1 MHERTVLGKLLCP
14 MAVSPTNM
22 KPNEGRLQTAE
33 HILAHILENRDVAAK
48 VVIAKFEERAGLLE
62 VSSAEDLRKIDFPK
76 LQAEVNKVIIKHL
89 PVNKHFVNRV
99 TAESEFDL
107 RRIPSSVSEIRIVEI
122 YGFDKT
128 PCKDPHVENTNE
140 IGFFSLLSVVRVGKD
155 RYRFCFRVD

>member
-1 MHERTVLGKLLCP
+1 MVLGRLLCP
-14 MAVSPTNM
+14 TAVSLTNM

-33 HILAHILENRDVAAK
+33 HILAHILENRDVVAK
-48 VVIAKFEERAGLLE
+48 VVIAKFEEKAGWLE
-62 VSSAEDLRKIDFPK
+62 VSSAEDLRKIDFSK
-76 LQAEVNKVIIKHL
+76 IQAEVNKVIMKHL
-89 PVNKHFVNRV
+89 PVNKYFVNRV